1 MKTFKAYLTED
12 VNPGYEGMAGEHNID
27 DAEIKAKLNA
37 ILGHTASME
46 FINPKAAVAQMEAKL
61 SLLGLSHD
69 GNINDIDMSESGEFE
84 ISFSRYG
91 NTTAATIPLILSD
104 YESKL
109 KKEDKIIFAAFGA
122 GFTWGAMYLKWG
134 YNS

>member
-27 DAEIKAKLNA
+27 DADVKARLNA

-46 FINPKAAVAQMEAKL
+46 FINPRAAVAQMEAKL

-91 NTTAATIPLILSD
+91 DIIGKTVDTPHDEIEEEKTNFTMKIRT
-104 YESKL
+104 EKL
-109 KKEDKIIFAAFGA
+109 DTGSFKVYGSLA
-122 GFTWGAMYLKWG
+122 
-134 YNS
+134 

>member
-27 DAEIKAKLNA
+27 DADVKSRLNA

-46 FINPKAAVAQMEAKL
+46 FINPRAAVAQMEAKL

-91 NTTAATIPLILSD
+91 DIIGKTVDTPHDEIEEEKINFTMKIRT
-104 YESKL
+104 EKL
-109 KKEDKIIFAAFGA
+109 DTGSFKVYGSLA
-122 GFTWGAMYLKWG
+122 
-134 YNS
+134 

>member
-27 DAEIKAKLNA
+27 DADVKARLNA

-46 FINPKAAVAQMEAKL
+46 FINPRAAVAQMEEKL

-91 NTTAATIPLILSD
+91 DIIGKTVDTPHDEIEEEKTNFTMKIRT
-104 YESKL
+104 EKL
-109 KKEDKIIFAAFGA
+109 DTGSFKVYGSLA
-122 GFTWGAMYLKWG
+122 
-134 YNS
+134 

>member
-12 VNPGYEGMAGEHNID
+12 INPGYEGMAGEHNID
-27 DAEIKAKLNA
+27 DADVKARLNA

-46 FINPKAAVAQMEAKL
+46 FINPRAAVAQMEAKL

-91 NTTAATIPLILSD
+91 DIIGKTVDTPHDEIEEEKTNFTMKIRT
-104 YESKL
+104 EKL
-109 KKEDKIIFAAFGA
+109 DTGSFKVYGSLA
-122 GFTWGAMYLKWG
+122 
-134 YNS
+134 

>member
-27 DAEIKAKLNA
+27 DADVKSRLNA

-46 FINPKAAVAQMEAKL
+46 FINPRAAVAQMEAKL

-84 ISFSRYG
+84 ITFSRYG
-91 NTTAATIPLILSD
+91 DIIGKTVDTPHDEIEEEKINFTMKIRT
-104 YESKL
+104 EKL
-109 KKEDKIIFAAFGA
+109 DTGSFKVYGSFA
-122 GFTWGAMYLKWG
+122 
-134 YNS
+134 

>member
-27 DAEIKAKLNA
+27 DADVKSRLNA

-46 FINPKAAVAQMEAKL
+46 FINPRAAVSQMEAKL

-84 ISFSRYG
+84 ITFSRYG
-91 NTTAATIPLILSD
+91 DIIGKTVDTPHDEIEEEKINFTMKIRT
-104 YESKL
+104 EKL
-109 KKEDKIIFAAFGA
+109 DTGSFKVYGSLA
-122 GFTWGAMYLKWG
+122 
-134 YNS
+134 

>member
-27 DAEIKAKLNA
+27 DADVKSRLNA

-46 FINPKAAVAQMEAKL
+46 FINPRAAVAQMEAKL

-84 ISFSRYG
+84 ITFSRYG
-91 NTTAATIPLILSD
+91 DIIGKTVDTPHDEIEEEKTNFTMKIRT
-104 YESKL
+104 EKL
-109 KKEDKIIFAAFGA
+109 DTGSFKVYGSLA
-122 GFTWGAMYLKWG
+122 
-134 YNS
+134 

>member
-27 DAEIKAKLNA
+27 DADVKSRLNA

-46 FINPKAAVAQMEAKL
+46 FINPRAAVAQMEAKL

-91 NTTAATIPLILSD
+91 DIIGKTVDTPHDEIEEEKTNFTMKIRT
-104 YESKL
+104 EKL
-109 KKEDKIIFAAFGA
+109 DTGSFKVYGSLA
-122 GFTWGAMYLKWG
+122 
-134 YNS
+134 

>member
-12 VNPGYEGMAGEHNID
+12 VNPGYEGMAGEHNIHHAD
-27 DAEIKAKLNA
+27 VKSRLNA

-46 FINPKAAVAQMEAKL
+46 FINPRAAVAQMEAKL

-84 ISFSRYG
+84 ITFSRYG
-91 NTTAATIPLILSD
+91 DIIGKTVDTPHDEIEEEKINFTMKIRT
-104 YESKL
+104 EKL
-109 KKEDKIIFAAFGA
+109 DTGSFKVYGSLA
-122 GFTWGAMYLKWG
+122 
-134 YNS
+134 

>member
-27 DAEIKAKLNA
+27 DADVKSRLNA

-46 FINPKAAVAQMEAKL
+46 FINPRAAVAQMEAKL

-84 ISFSRYG
+84 ITFSRYG
-91 NTTAATIPLILSD
+91 DIIGKTVDTPHDEIEEEKINFTIKIKT
-104 YESKL
+104 EKL
-109 KKEDKIIFAAFGA
+109 DTGSFKVYGSLA
-122 GFTWGAMYLKWG
+122 
-134 YNS
+134 

>member
-27 DAEIKAKLNA
+27 DADVKGRLNA

-46 FINPKAAVAQMEAKL
+46 FINPRAAVAQMEAKL

-84 ISFSRYG
+84 ITFSRYG
-91 NTTAATIPLILSD
+91 DIIGKTVDTPHDEIEEEKINFTMKIRT
-104 YESKL
+104 EKL
-109 KKEDKIIFAAFGA
+109 DTGSFKVYGSLA
-122 GFTWGAMYLKWG
+122 
-134 YNS
+134 

>member
-27 DAEIKAKLNA
+27 DADVKARLNA

-91 NTTAATIPLILSD
+91 DIIGKTVDTPHDEIEEEKTNFTMKIRT
-104 YESKL
+104 EKL
-109 KKEDKIIFAAFGA
+109 DTGSFKVYGSLA
-122 GFTWGAMYLKWG
+122 
-134 YNS
+134 

>member
-27 DAEIKAKLNA
+27 DAEVKARLNA

-46 FINPKAAVAQMEAKL
+46 FINPRAAVAQMEAKL

-91 NTTAATIPLILSD
+91 DIIGKTVDTPHDEIEEEKTNFTMKIRT
-104 YESKL
+104 EKL
-109 KKEDKIIFAAFGA
+109 DTGSFKVYGSLA
-122 GFTWGAMYLKWG
+122 
-134 YNS
+134 

>member
-27 DAEIKAKLNA
+27 DADVKSRLNA

-46 FINPKAAVAQMEAKL
+46 FINPRAAVAQIEAKL

-84 ISFSRYG
+84 ITFSRYG
-91 NTTAATIPLILSD
+91 DIIGKTVDTPHDEIEEEKINFTMKIRT
-104 YESKL
+104 EKL
-109 KKEDKIIFAAFGA
+109 DTGSFKVYGSLA
-122 GFTWGAMYLKWG
+122 
-134 YNS
+134 

>member
-27 DAEIKAKLNA
+27 DADVKSRLNA

-46 FINPKAAVAQMEAKL
+46 FINPRAAVAQMEAKL

-84 ISFSRYG
+84 ITFSRYG
-91 NTTAATIPLILSD
+91 DIIGKTVDTPHDEIEEEKINFTMKIRT
-104 YESKL
+104 EKL
-109 KKEDKIIFAAFGA
+109 DTGSFKVYGSLA
-122 GFTWGAMYLKWG
+122 
-134 YNS
+134 